1 MAALAPPMIT
11 PSLKKEVLCV
21 IVMEDSATLAKEFA
35 TIYDT
40 YLDPIIR
47 HLRTPVLNTSD
58 GQAVNTKVTPLVR
71 LGLVFYSD
79 YTESSLATVDRKSFI
94 SDYRLYRRIL
104 TQHQFSTRAPP
115 KHAVAEGLVAA
126 LELFD
131 NHQGIG
137 NVDSTNTIRHCILV
151 ASTPHCTDTVR
162 NNISEQYDG
171 FDLARVT
178 ATMKDHG
185 IRLSL
190 LATQAC
196 RTSLEPLP
204 TQVASASIAV
214 VDGSQLTKGRLIAK
228 LTGLTP
234 PSFELPV
241 APTSTIS
248 EPSTTPKPTARSST
262 VASLDTPT
270 AASDSTPPLRKKT
283 KVTKPS
289 PNLTVPATPSP
300 GLTAKALKSPTRA
313 TVTASK
319 RAPKAKSSSE
329 SGRTPKTKA
338 RPKPPTTSMSPNPP
352 SLANFSPNIT
362 TNMFTMTSPLVAS
375 STAPTHPTLTPSG
388 SIGPGLQAIPAHS
401 GPGLPPSS
409 SQALANLQQ
418 EKAKQGEQLQR
429 QIADLTRKVPSNLP
443 QHNPHVQKL
452 LQQLALQQQALT
464 GQPLPL
470 SNEDMMARLQSK
482 INQAVN
488 FNSPGAMGSSG
499 MMANTIATS
508 TPPTNI
514 QTTLVPPLPTASSQ
528 SAVSN
533 MMIPTSVALT
543 PTPNPVH
550 PPAPLAGQNV
560 QSLQQLLGNI
570 TPAHLQAFYT
580 QPAFLQAKDPEA
592 FAKLQQLSKANI
604 PLNVLVAQIG
614 LANASGHPQPAHS
627 PANTTP
633 APGLLATREV
643 WSGQILWTAR
653 DRVTARNFEHHC
665 NAVAFPGSARVRQ
678 TFCDKLKVP
687 DPHLAKNAV
696 PPQNSPFRLQ
706 DFQVNLWPQ
715 QLQALQ
721 LVTLQIDQLLRYI
734 IDKNVAFVEFDLAP
748 NKNDPNVQSN
758 YNALLGNLAEK
769 QMGAFIQ
776 FAIPPDPV
784 TQEKFGILLIFHERL
799 LGVLSLNTPLPIKQF
814 MAQPATATPRP
825 TGMDNAP
832 NPQMLLLQ
840 QQLLN
845 ARATNPQLAN
855 NPQLN
860 QLLSGLTDRNQLQQ
874 LLLQH
879 QQQLA
884 QQAGLASI
892 NQPNR
897 SPNVRPQQPTPP
909 VGHQKLPLASNASPS
924 LLNLSGM
931 QGLSQ
936 PSQLMAA
943 TPSSGLSGPTH
954 LAPQANA
961 SALSQNLAQ
970 FLQKSMA
977 NVRPGNPTTGPMAGL
992 GTVRP
997 TGLDP
1002 ATLNL
1007 LARKRAGMNMTT
1019 GPMNLNMG
1027 SFLAGQLPA
1036 TSTAGAMA
1044 GMDGRLNMANLP
1056 PQLQQQFYQL
1066 QQRQRAM
1073 QLMSA
1078 MNQGN
1083 SGPAAASPGIGNMG
1097 TMPMAA
1103 TNPNPAATLNHS
1115 NSNSNAAMNMLIAN
1129 SGLGGI
1135 NGTAANPM
1143 ASMMAHHLLQQNGGQ
1158 PPPNGLPPPGRKP

>member
-79 YTESSLATVDRKSFI
+79 YTECSLASVDRKSFI

-104 TQHQFSTRAPP
+104 TQHRFSPRAPP

-137 NVDSTNTIRHCILV
+137 TVESTNIIRHCILV
-151 ASTPHCTDTVR
+151 ASTPPCADTVR

-178 ATMKDHG
+178 TAMKDHG

-190 LATQAC
+190 LATQEC
-196 RTSLEPLP
+196 RTSLESLP
-204 TQVASASIAV
+204 MQVANASIAV

-228 LTGLTP
+228 LTGLAP
-234 PSFELPV
+234 PSFELPMV
-241 APTSTIS
+241 STSTTS
-248 EPSTTPKPTARSST
+248 EPNTTPKPTARSSA

-289 PNLTVPATPSP
+289 PKLTVPATPSP
-300 GLTAKALKSPTRA
+300 GLTDKVLKSPTRA
-313 TVTASK
+313 TTTATASK
-319 RAPKAKSSSE
+319 RTNKTKSSGE

-338 RPKPPTTSMSPNPP
+338 RPKPSAPSMSPNPP
-352 SLANFSPNIT
+352 SLPNFSPNVT
-362 TNMFTMTSPLVAS
+362 TNVLTMTSPLIA
-375 STAPTHPTLTPSG
+375 STATPTHPTLAPNGSVGSG
-388 SIGPGLQAIPAHS
+388 IPAHS

-464 GQPLPL
+464 GQALPL
-470 SNEDMMARLQSK
+470 SNEEMMARLQNK

-488 FNSPGAMGSSG
+488 FNNPSAMGSSG
-499 MMANTIATS
+499 MMANTIAISAPSTS
-508 TPPTNI
+508 A
-514 QTTLVPPLPTASSQ
+514 QATLASPLPTVSGQ
-528 SAVSN
+528 PAVTN
-533 MMIPTSVALT
+533 VVMPTSLAPT
-543 PTPNPVH
+543 PAPNPV
-550 PPAPLAGQNV
+550 PPPNPLAGPNV

-604 PLNVLVAQIG
+604 PLNLLMAQVG
-614 LANASGHPQPAHS
+614 LANSSSQPQPALS
-627 PANTTP
+627 PANNAP

-678 TFCDKLKVP
+678 SFCDKLSVP

-721 LVTLQIDQLLRYI
+721 LVTLQIDQLLKYI

-814 MAQPATATPRP
+814 MIQPATATPRP
-825 TGMDNAP
+825 TGMDTAP

-845 ARATNPQLAN
+845 ARATNPQL
-855 NPQLN
+855 N
-860 QLLSGLTDRNQLQQ
+860 QLLSGLTDRNQLQH
-874 LLLQH
+874 LLL

-884 QQAGLASI
+884 QQSGLTAA
-892 NQPNR
+892 NQPSG
-897 SPNVRPQQPTPP
+897 SPSVRPQQPTPP
-909 VGHQKLPLASNASPS
+909 AGHQKLPLTSNTSPNI
-924 LLNLSGM
+924 LNISGM

-936 PSQLMAA
+936 PNQLMAA
-943 TPSSGLSGPTH
+943 TPSSGLPGSAHMT
-954 LAPQANA
+954 PQANA
-961 SALSQNLAQ
+961 GALSQNLAQ
-970 FLQKSMA
+970 FLQKNMA
-977 NVRPGNPTTGPMAGL
+977 NIRPGNPTTTPGAGL

-1007 LARKRAGMNMTT
+1007 LARKRAGVNMTT

-1027 SFLAGQLPA
+1027 SFLTGQLPA

-1044 GMDGRLNMANLP
+1044 GLDGRLNMANLP
-1056 PQLQQQFYQL
+1056 PQVQQQFYQL

-1078 MNQGN
+1078 MNQGT
-1083 SGPAAASPGIGNMG
+1083 SGPAAANPGIGSIG

-1103 TNPNPAATLNHS
+1103 ASMNTAAANHLNTTNNNG
-1115 NSNSNAAMNMLIAN
+1115 NAAMNMLFAN

-1143 ASMMAHHLLQQNGGQ
+1143 ASMMAHHLLQQSGGQ
-1158 PPPNGLPPPGRKP
+1158 PPPSGPPPPGRKP